1 MFRNHYTT
9 IAAWIIVYISL
20 WLSRDNL
27 VSSKFSK
34 NNCHTG
40 FVSRILCVISM
51 PVVSLSE
58 RIVLLFDGYRYARF
72 NLFDFSRVVILR
84 LLPIYLIGFSFSSSL
99 SVNCDYFKLR
109 LYRYSIWHNA
119 INCAFAS
126 LIAIFI
132 ALQLLLASTLPFLSG
147 QSSQEAL
154 FNVSPLVLI
163 LVIITVF
170 MELFAA
176 TLCFFNCY
184 LCTSNSVL
192 SFILIFFIYL
202 LFSLFP
208 FPSPLFG
215 TSLSGKIKASTLCTF
230 FSFITTITETAITK
244 MFVAKYVLFPSVIS
258 RMI

>member
-1 MFRNHYTT
+1 M
-9 IAAWIIVYISL
+9 
-20 WLSRDNL
+20 
-27 VSSKFSK
+27 
-34 NNCHTG
+34 
-40 FVSRILCVISM
+40 
-51 PVVSLSE
+51 
-58 RIVLLFDGYRYARF
+58 F

-132 ALQLLLASTLPFLSG
+132 ALQLLLASTLPFSSG

-230 FSFITTITETAITK
+230 FSFITTITIFAVLIVILHLAAIK
-244 MFVAKYVLFPSVIS
+244 NVKKLLS
-258 RMI
+258 RWFSKCSKS

>member
-1 MFRNHYTT
+1 MCTD
-9 IAAWIIVYISL
+9 IS
-20 WLSRDNL
+20 
-27 VSSKFSK
+27 F
-34 NNCHTG
+34 
-40 FVSRILCVISM
+40 
-51 PVVSLSE
+51 
-58 RIVLLFDGYRYARF
+58 
-72 NLFDFSRVVILR
+72 
-84 LLPIYLIGFSFSSSL
+84 
-99 SVNCDYFKLR
+99 
-109 LYRYSIWHNA
+109 
-119 INCAFAS
+119 
-126 LIAIFI
+126 
-132 ALQLLLASTLPFLSG
+132 LLLKSMVLSDANNYYSTEKVIQQKSAVSKRIATQRDDGPLHVNISNCYDYCPRIPFSSG

-230 FSFITTITETAITK
+230 FSFITTITIFAVLIVILHLAAIK
-244 MFVAKYVLFPSVIS
+244 NVKKLLS
-258 RMI
+258 R

>member
-1 MFRNHYTT
+1 MR
-9 IAAWIIVYISL
+9 
-20 WLSRDNL
+20 
-27 VSSKFSK
+27 SK
-34 NNCHTG
+34 
-40 FVSRILCVISM
+40 R
-51 PVVSLSE
+51 
-58 RIVLLFDGYRYARF
+58 
-72 NLFDFSRVVILR
+72 
-84 LLPIYLIGFSFSSSL
+84 
-99 SVNCDYFKLR
+99 LR

-132 ALQLLLASTLPFLSG
+132 ALQLLLASTLPFSSG

-230 FSFITTITETAITK
+230 FSFITTITVFAVLIVILHLAAIK
-244 MFVAKYVLFPSVIS
+244 NVKKLLS
-258 RMI
+258 R